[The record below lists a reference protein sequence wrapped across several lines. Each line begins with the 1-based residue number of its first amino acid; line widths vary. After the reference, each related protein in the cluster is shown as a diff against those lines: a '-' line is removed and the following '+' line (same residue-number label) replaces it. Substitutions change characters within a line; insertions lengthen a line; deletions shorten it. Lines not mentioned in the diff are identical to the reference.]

1 MMSPITLIPM
11 SVRIPYKGS
20 HKTLRTVPSLVL
32 RLEGLTYMYSRLLTH
47 TSNKIHKDMSK
58 VEISAWDK
66 SYSGTPLT

>member
-32 RLEGLTYMYSRLLTH
+32 RLEGLTYSRLLAH

-66 SYSGTPLT
+66 SCSGTPLT